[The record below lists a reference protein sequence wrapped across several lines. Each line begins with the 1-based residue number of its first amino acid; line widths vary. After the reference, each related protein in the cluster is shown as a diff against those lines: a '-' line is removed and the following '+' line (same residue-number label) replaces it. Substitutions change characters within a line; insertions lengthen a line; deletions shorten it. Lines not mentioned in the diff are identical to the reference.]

1 MKSIAVKKYLT
12 GKRPPCAA
20 DGDGSIPHS
29 YASNF
34 ALLYRL
40 GPVSAPA
47 ATEIMAKPKPIAPM
61 TKIGTYG
68 LDTESMMVQI
78 LWCRVSTFDRVM
90 S

>member
-40 GPVSAPA
+40 GPVSAPGCDRDYGE
-47 ATEIMAKPKPIAPM
+47 TEANSS
-61 TKIGTYG
+61 
-68 LDTESMMVQI
+68 DDQ
-78 LWCRVSTFDRVM
+78 DRYIWV
-90 S
+90 